1 MGEKERE
8 HELTNLRKDVAHR
21 VSESVVD
28 PATQRV
34 YSLAIIDKAL
44 NEIGFNVDP
53 SKNAKSQVLVAIKAL
68 QQHSKL
74 PIQRAR
80 MRVRLTIPTE
90 DLEKLEGRIKESA
103 EVVENTEQRGELW
116 EAVRLYLLHVDVVLI
131 RTNTD
136 RTNRSRPI
144 SCIQGNAG

>member
-8 HELTNLRKDVAHR
+8 HELTNLRRDIVHR

-53 SKNAKSQVLVAIKAL
+53 SKNAKSQVLVAIKML

-80 MRVRLTIPTE
+80 MRVRLTIPIE
-90 DLEKLEGRIKESA
+90 DVEKLEGRINEGA
-103 EVVENTEQRGELW
+103 EVVENTEERGELW
-116 EAVRLYLLHVDVVLI
+116 EAVCVPL
-131 RTNTD
+131 
-136 RTNRSRPI
+136 
-144 SCIQGNAG
+144 A